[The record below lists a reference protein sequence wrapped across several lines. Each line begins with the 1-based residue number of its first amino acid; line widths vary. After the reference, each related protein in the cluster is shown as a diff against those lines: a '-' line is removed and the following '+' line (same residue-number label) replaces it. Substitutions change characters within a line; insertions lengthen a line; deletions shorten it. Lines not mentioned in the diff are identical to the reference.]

1 VIRIAV
7 VANLL
12 AVLLMIFAA
21 AMLLPLGISLVL
33 EDHAELVHAEA
44 LYFTGLSGAL
54 LWMLTRRA
62 KSELQTRDGFVFVV
76 LVWTVLPAF
85 ATLPLLGYL
94 PGLSFTDAYF
104 EAMSGLTATGATV
117 LSSLDA
123 MPTSLHLW
131 RCLLQW
137 FGGMGVIVL
146 AVAVLPLLGIG
157 GRQILRAETPGPMK
171 ERQLTPRI
179 AQTAKGLWFV
189 YVLLTALCVIGYYL
203 AGMGPADAFIHAFS
217 TVSLGGFSSHDA
229 SFAYFQSSAV
239 EAVAIVFMLI
249 AGINFGTHF
258 IALRR
263 LTPAPY
269 LTDPEMRAFL
279 LVIAASVALVSGYLF
294 LHGAYADFAT
304 ALRYAAFNVVSAATT
319 TGYATADYNAWP
331 LFAPLFMVLLCAF
344 CTCSLSAGGGIKMM
358 RALVLFQTAFRELG
372 RMVHPRAILP
382 VKLGGQVVE
391 DHIIFAVL
399 GYMLVYG
406 VTLTA
411 ITMLLVATGVDFL
424 TAFSAASAC
433 INNLG
438 PGLGL
443 VGPSGSYALFNDF
456 QTWIC
461 TAAMLL
467 GRLELITV
475 FVVLTP
481 AFWRR

>member
-7 VANLL
+7 VVNLL

-33 EDHAELVHAEA
+33 GDHAELVHAEA
-44 LYFTGLSGAL
+44 IYFTGLTGGL
-54 LWMLTRRA
+54 LWLLTRRA

-94 PGLSFTDAYF
+94 HTLTFTDAYF

-203 AGMGPADAFIHAFS
+203 AGMQPADAFIHAFS

-269 LTDPEMRAFL
+269 FTDPEMRAFL
-279 LVIAASVALVSGYLF
+279 SVIAGSVLLVSGFLF
-294 LHGAYADFAT
+294 LHGAYEDFPT

-372 RMVHPRAILP
+372 RMVHPRALLP

-443 VGPSGSYALFNDF
+443 VGPAGSYALFNNF

-481 AFWRR
+481 AFWRK